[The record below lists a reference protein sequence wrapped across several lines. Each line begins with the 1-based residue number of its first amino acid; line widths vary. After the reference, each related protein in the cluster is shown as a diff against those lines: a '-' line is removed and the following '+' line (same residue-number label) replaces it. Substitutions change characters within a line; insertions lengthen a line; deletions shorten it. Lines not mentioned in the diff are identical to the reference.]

1 MTCRFQLAHLRVFQI
16 ILGFFKDNTIFDCF
30 GEYRGI
36 NVFAFCEGYK
46 SRNFHR
52 LTWSYSRLT
61 AIWSGWLNIRVV
73 LSNRLLSE
81 QLPHYHPGTL
91 SHTLDSALHS
101 VQRWNL
107 ATGEIFGQ
115 WMGYENA
122 GVGRLARDKARFGRS
137 THTTNL
143 PTLLLKLSQL
153 TCWWTLDGAR
163 LTSAYFHLTHLT
175 PLTHSAQI
183 LMLTL
188 LQFGCWPRH
197 LETLQNN

>member
-1 MTCRFQLAHLRVFQI
+1 MHFLLFWGRQSLECFRILWRKQISQFPLVDLNLFSSNSHLKWVTQRKGGVIKQ
-16 ILGFFKDNTIFDCF
+16 
-30 GEYRGI
+30 
-36 NVFAFCEGYK
+36 
-46 SRNFHR
+46 
-52 LTWSYSRLT
+52 T
-61 AIWSGWLNIRVV
+61 AIWTTTSQSPCHI
-73 LSNRLLSE
+73 
-81 QLPHYHPGTL
+81 TL
-91 SHTLDSALHS
+91 SHTLHSALHS
-101 VQRWNL
+101 AWRWNL
-107 ATGEIFGQ
+107 ATGETFGQ

>member
-1 MTCRFQLAHLRVFQI
+1 MTQRKGGVIKQ
-16 ILGFFKDNTIFDCF
+16 
-30 GEYRGI
+30 
-36 NVFAFCEGYK
+36 
-46 SRNFHR
+46 
-52 LTWSYSRLT
+52 T
-61 AIWSGWLNIRVV
+61 AIWTTTSQSPCHI
-73 LSNRLLSE
+73 
-81 QLPHYHPGTL
+81 TL
-91 SHTLDSALHS
+91 SHTLHSALHS
-101 VQRWNL
+101 VQRCNL
-107 ATGEIFGQ
+107 ATGETFGQ

-163 LTSAYFHLTHLT
+163 LTSAYFHVTHLT

-188 LQFGCWPRH
+188 LQFGRGIWKHCKTINTPFDRAVHAH
-197 LETLQNN
+197 LCSRQPLSKIQPLMVTPDLREPLTCILKSQKQKRNSLSKAANT

>member
-1 MTCRFQLAHLRVFQI
+1 M
-16 ILGFFKDNTIFDCF
+16 
-30 GEYRGI
+30 
-36 NVFAFCEGYK
+36 
-46 SRNFHR
+46 
-52 LTWSYSRLT
+52 
-61 AIWSGWLNIRVV
+61 
-73 LSNRLLSE
+73 
-81 QLPHYHPGTL
+81 
-91 SHTLDSALHS
+91 
-101 VQRWNL
+101 

-153 TCWWTLDGAR
+153 TR

-188 LQFGCWPRH
+188 LQFGC
-197 LETLQNN
+197 

>member
-1 MTCRFQLAHLRVFQI
+1 MRLISSFFCCIFLLFWGKQSLECFRILWRKQISQFPLVDLNLFSSNSHLKWVTQRKGGVIKQ
-16 ILGFFKDNTIFDCF
+16 
-30 GEYRGI
+30 
-36 NVFAFCEGYK
+36 
-46 SRNFHR
+46 
-52 LTWSYSRLT
+52 T
-61 AIWSGWLNIRVV
+61 AIWTTTSQSPCHI
-73 LSNRLLSE
+73 
-81 QLPHYHPGTL
+81 TL
-91 SHTLDSALHS
+91 SHTLHSALHS

-107 ATGEIFGQ
+107 ATGETFGQ